1 MVLRDEGPHRRMLG
15 PATSHSVS
23 ATAASVH
30 DLDEVTKLVRADD
43 GGVHRR
49 RLPGRRQAQGDH

>member
-1 MVLRDEGPHRRMLG
+1 MHWGRLHP
-15 PATSHSVS
+15 SVS

-43 GGVHRR
+43 EGWCTDAGYQ
-49 RLPGRRQAQGDH
+49 GRRQA